1 MEFFCF
7 NISSFG
13 REIARCGGYS
23 FALFRLGKDFQIYV
37 HITLITDKLFFATKK
52 RKENIGTSEERGETS
67 NLLDNMISARTSML
81 ILWLICRRNICI
93 MTYKVRSQ
101 SRPSFGS
108 LILAGHKKIHES
120 SLKTVNRPL

>member
-37 HITLITDKLFFATKK
+37 HITLITDKLFFPTKK
-52 RKENIGTSEERGETS
+52 RKENIGEQAKREEKLQTCS
-67 NLLDNMISARTSML
+67 T
-81 ILWLICRRNICI
+81 
-93 MTYKVRSQ
+93 T
-101 SRPSFGS
+101 
-108 LILAGHKKIHES
+108 
-120 SLKTVNRPL
+120 

>member
-52 RKENIGTSEERGETS
+52 EKR
-67 NLLDNMISARTSML
+67 
-81 ILWLICRRNICI
+81 ILVNKRRERRNF
-93 MTYKVRSQ
+93 KPARQ
-101 SRPSFGS
+101 
-108 LILAGHKKIHES
+108 HD
-120 SLKTVNRPL
+120 